1 MKQFACQFQEQ
12 DNQTDWEIFYHAARS
27 WTKTPSQNHKVSLF
41 GPISEWTSQVNG
53 PHLRTHTHIC
63 AWIVHTHISRTSLWS
78 INMYVLEFVHTLH
91 HPHTNNE
98 GSAFEKNVKHAS
110 FTLDAYYI
118 ETTVISA
125 HPVLR
130 LDMCTLIFLF
140 DEKGANI

>member
-1 MKQFACQFQEQ
+1 
-12 DNQTDWEIFYHAARS
+12 
-27 WTKTPSQNHKVSLF
+27 
-41 GPISEWTSQVNG
+41 
-53 PHLRTHTHIC
+53 
-63 AWIVHTHISRTSLWS
+63 
-78 INMYVLEFVHTLH
+78 MYVLEFVHTLH